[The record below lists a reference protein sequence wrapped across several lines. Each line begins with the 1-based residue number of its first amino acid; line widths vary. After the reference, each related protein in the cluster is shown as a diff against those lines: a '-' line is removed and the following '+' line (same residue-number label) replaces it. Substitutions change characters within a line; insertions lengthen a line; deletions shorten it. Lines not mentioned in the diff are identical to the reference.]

1 MASGNRIN
9 PPTHT
14 PSDPQYP
21 HECRFA
27 LEPSISRL
35 IEMAVE
41 AGWDRN
47 HVAWAIMMLASSVA
61 PDDGGA
67 NIPQ

>member
-14 PSDPQYP
+14 PSDPQYT

-27 LEPSISRL
+27 LEPSVSRL

-41 AGWDRN
+41 AGWHRN
-47 HVAWAIMMLASSVA
+47 HVVWAIVMLASPAAS
-61 PDDGGA
+61 DDGDA
-67 NIPQ
+67 DVPH